1 MSSGQQPNAN
11 LGQSVK
17 PPVTR
22 VAVGDDPLATGAI
35 TQIQNTSSI
44 RHHQNAIPAPP
55 PSPIGAVAAGVA
67 HNPTT
72 VSVAAKTT
80 TGKNNPTTSSPSPVP
95 VRSGGGETSISP
107 SSKSLDGLADDFLS
121 SKPPPILLSP
131 NPLPRGEAGIVRLRT
146 LVERRAW
153 GDVLK
158 LASTLLS
165 NNGSN
170 STSSSSKSSSSKSRE
185 YSKVYDSLLL
195 KKDEHEQEQQ
205 NNNNNDDDTDND
217 NDNDVPPNIR
227 QETVEIMILQCNA
240 WLMLRRYADL
250 SKEVERWN
258 FLTQN
263 VTTAKSPEWI
273 PWSIRKFVLL
283 VHVLCISLRHIAFVN
298 CVSTMLTTLL
308 KLCICCIFIC
318 ICITEI
324 DILAG
329 QSCEYNPDN
338 RESSIDILC
347 RLRVRIPSTEFG
359 WLASVDNALTNIYIQ
374 RGEWRLAI
382 GSLDR
387 VFDLIPDAT
396 QAEVQSLLTS
406 SNDIKPDPENTKMIT
421 SILMKTYMCEILS
434 RQGRILLQAG
444 AVFEAGELFEDAKTI
459 WSEVESS
466 SLTILLPEELSYH
479 NESLKVATP
488 SLLEVNEGLFYFAK
502 SNYDHALQSFSK
514 AINILRKDGS
524 SSNFRSKYRI
534 GDWIGPVIAGCQTP
548 TKLYNEAVNNMT
560 LCHLYMCNMKDAVVS
575 LEGLVRDDPAAF
587 LTERVAFNLCTLY
600 ELGSDSAVAT
610 RNKRVLQLIAK
621 RFFLHDIGPESFR
634 VT

>member
-1 MSSGQQPNAN
+1 MC
-11 LGQSVK
+11 
-17 PPVTR
+17 
-22 VAVGDDPLATGAI
+22 
-35 TQIQNTSSI
+35 
-44 RHHQNAIPAPP
+44 
-55 PSPIGAVAAGVA
+55 
-67 HNPTT
+67 
-72 VSVAAKTT
+72 
-80 TGKNNPTTSSPSPVP
+80 
-95 VRSGGGETSISP
+95 
-107 SSKSLDGLADDFLS
+107 
-121 SKPPPILLSP
+121 
-131 NPLPRGEAGIVRLRT
+131 
-146 LVERRAW
+146 
-153 GDVLK
+153 
-158 LASTLLS
+158 
-165 NNGSN
+165 
-170 STSSSSKSSSSKSRE
+170 
-185 YSKVYDSLLL
+185 VY
-195 KKDEHEQEQQ
+195 
-205 NNNNNDDDTDND
+205 
-217 NDNDVPPNIR
+217 
-227 QETVEIMILQCNA
+227 
-240 WLMLRRYADL
+240 
-250 SKEVERWN
+250 
-258 FLTQN
+258 
-263 VTTAKSPEWI
+263 
-273 PWSIRKFVLL
+273 
-283 VHVLCISLRHIAFVN
+283 
-298 CVSTMLTTLL
+298 
-308 KLCICCIFIC
+308 
-318 ICITEI
+318 ICITET

-338 RESSIDILC
+338 KESSVDILC
-347 RLRVRIPSTEFG
+347 HLREQIPSTECG
-359 WLASVDNALTNIYIQ
+359 WLASVDNALTNIYIR

-387 VFDLIPDAT
+387 VFDLIQDAT

-406 SNDIKPDPENTKMIT
+406 SNDIEPDPENTKMIT
-421 SILMKTYMCEILS
+421 SILMKAYMCEILS
-434 RQGRILLQAG
+434 RQGRIFLQAG

-466 SLTILLPEELSYH
+466 SSSSILLPKELSYH

-524 SSNFRSKYRI
+524 SSNFHSKYRI

-600 ELGSDSAVAT
+600 ELGADSTVAT